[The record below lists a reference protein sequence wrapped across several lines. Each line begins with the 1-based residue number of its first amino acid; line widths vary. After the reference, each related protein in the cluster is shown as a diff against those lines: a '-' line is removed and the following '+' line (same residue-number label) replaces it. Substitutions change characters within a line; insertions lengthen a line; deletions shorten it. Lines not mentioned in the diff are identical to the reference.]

1 MSCKD
6 YVTNWKNDQEN
17 ALKERSA
24 DLNNMIVE
32 TQNLLSARLKQI
44 HELQEGIKGDRDELN
59 ATYDEKLKKCEVLAC
74 SNETISCY
82 CYNKL
87 TDKQKQELMDSG
99 VKYCYIR
106 NPNRIGC
113 GGVPNYNRAKL
124 GDEEQI
130 TNIINYEKSKG
141 WFEDDPESDK
151 YYCNYNISTYGNG
164 TLEAVDA
171 KNN

>member
-32 TQNLLSARLKQI
+32 TQNLLSARLKKI

-124 GDEEQI
+124 GDKEQI

-164 TLEAVDA
+164 TVEAVDA